1 MHFVPKL
8 TNRIWLIPG
17 IALMIT
23 AVAMA
28 CGQDNAPAQRSGAA
42 SPGAT
47 VSKGAPRSIQ
57 SIKTNLPGDFD
68 IRAYRGAEI
77 LGGES
82 VELSSVLAQG
92 KPVALNF
99 FAGLCP
105 PCRAEMPHLQEV
117 YAKFGDRFV
126 LVGVDVG
133 PFTGLGSNDD
143 GLSLVEDLDLTFP
156 TGSTLQRDVVNR
168 YRILGMP
175 STVFITADGKILRK
189 WDGALTRE
197 KLEELVQQL
206 IAATPS

>member
-1 MHFVPKL
+1 MRLVPKL
-8 TNRIWLIPG
+8 TNRKGLITA
-17 IALMIT
+17 IALVA

-28 CGQDNAPAQRSGAA
+28 CAQDNAAAPQSGAT
-42 SPGAT
+42 PRGET
-47 VSKGAPRSIQ
+47 VSDGTPRSVQ
-57 SIKTNLPGDFD
+57 SIKTNLPADFD

-77 LGGES
+77 LGGEN
-82 VELSSVLAQG
+82 VEFSSVLAQG

-117 YAKFGDRFV
+117 YAKLGDRFV

-133 PFTGLGSNDD
+133 PFTGLGSNED
-143 GLSLVEDLDLTFP
+143 GQSLVEDLNLTFP

-175 STVFITADGKILRK
+175 STVFITADGKVLRK